1 MLTAVLLFL
10 YSNSADAPAE
20 SPRAP
25 VDAEGLLR
33 LLLEKVQD
41 NGVAVDEAFR
51 HFDLNGDGSITRQE
65 LVQGLTKLRIF
76 EHVPNWKAQ
85 LPGLL
90 KKFDVDGNGEVS
102 LREFFKYVTYCV
114 ILLARAQLWS
124 IFCFCMRI
132 GHSLGEP
139 SYGVPLCRLLA
150 W

>member
-1 MLTAVLLFL
+1 MCCRFFNRRAE
-10 YSNSADAPAE
+10 APAE

-25 VDAEGLLR
+25 IDAEGLLR

-114 ILLARAQLWS
+114 VLRAGAADVIIYLSACVWS
-124 IFCFCMRI
+124 
-132 GHSLGEP
+132 L
-139 SYGVPLCRLLA
+139 VV
-150 W
+150 